1 MSEINKKKSLSV
13 GQIICIILAA
23 FLMLVQMYSWGK
35 TFGRMPLSTL
45 MRFVPGMLD
54 KATLVL
60 VPMVFGAVY
69 SKKKIRP
76 TEAYR
81 FWIIAVVTLV
91 LLYLVNFFKRP
102 GSFNMWKL
110 WGVFFPVLTS
120 TSVLLAGLI
129 FSILAQPYLYELQHR
144 ITTKQNLLLLS
155 ALTLV
160 GFATSAGTM
169 YFNYSIYGAYL
180 ILYFAWGMFLANV
193 KIPKKVFG
201 WSIAAGVFSFF
212 VMFIGVPGFN
222 GVYWYQRLSG
232 RSSVYSWTPEFLSNP
247 ASPFLFLMV
256 LAAFLIFRKVIVSY
270 SAKDMR
276 FFIPVIIFMDA
287 PIIGG
292 FASSFRFTNSA
303 GFNKFLMI
311 VIMMIAA
318 LALNYLYNRFL
329 FRIKPIKKTVE
340 FFNNHD
346 NLAEVLEYGWKN
358 FPAWVVE
365 NRVRLLTWGW
375 FYILSLVSF
384 LIESDNLRIQITT
397 ATDINAV
404 IFLLG
409 TRFFAII
416 LTAIFLDAMFAIFY
430 FITTRYWTS
439 TILVSVITIGWAI
452 ANKTKLNLR
461 GEPIYPTELDEIVNW
476 KTLLPMVG
484 QQKVIMIAIALVI
497 VIALTIFLEIKFPIK
512 KKGSWKR
519 RGIWALL
526 SLLLFM
532 TPARFN
538 HDGGIIY
545 HINRGFDN
553 KQSFR
558 NPERDIQINGPVLN
572 FLNYFDLQIM
582 NKPSNYSKATI
593 NHLNEKY
600 GKIADEINKTRK
612 NTLKDQ
618 TIVYNLSESFVDPYT
633 FPTVKI
639 DPKVPN
645 PVRFIQSMKDRST
658 YGSMLS
664 AGYGGGTANM
674 EWETLTGFNMGMFKS
689 TLTPYV
695 QIVPKYDFYPT
706 LGMDFNYKSA
716 VHPFIGTYYSR
727 VEDYKRFKFNK
738 FVYLGSKY
746 KIIDQKKLGKSSYNS
761 DFTTYANCLKQI
773 NSMKGGQ
780 FINLIS

>member
-1 MSEINKKKSLSV
+1 MSEIKNKKSLGV
-13 GQIICIILAA
+13 VQIICIIVAA
-23 FLMLVQMYSWGK
+23 FFMLVQMFSWGSL
-35 TFGRMPLSTL
+35 FGRLPLSTL
-45 MRFVPGMLD
+45 MRYIPGLLD
-54 KATLVL
+54 CSTMVL

-69 SKKKIRP
+69 SKKKVHP
-76 TEAYR
+76 TEAFR
-81 FWIIAVVTLV
+81 FWIMAVVTLV
-91 LLYLVNFFKRP
+91 LLYLVNFMKRP
-102 GSFNMWKL
+102 SSFNMWKL

-129 FSILAQPYLYELQHR
+129 FSMLAQPYIYELQHR

-160 GFATSAGTM
+160 GFATNAGTLI
-169 YFNYSIYGAYL
+169 FNYSIYGIYL

-201 WSIAAGVFSFF
+201 WTIGAGIVSFF

-232 RSSVYSWTPEFLSNP
+232 RSGVYSWNPRFLSNVT
-247 ASPFLFLMV
+247 SPFLFLMV
-256 LAAFLIFRKVIVSY
+256 LAAFLIFRKVIVSF
-270 SAKDMR
+270 SAKEMR
-276 FFIPVIIFMDA
+276 FFIPVVIFMDA

-292 FASSFRFTNSA
+292 FVRSFRFTNSA

-311 VIMMIAA
+311 IIMTIAA
-318 LALNYLYNRFL
+318 FILDYLYERYL
-329 FRIKPIKKTVE
+329 FKFKPVKNAIT
-340 FFNNHD
+340 FFNKHD
-346 NLAEVLEYGWKN
+346 NLAQIVEDLWGK
-358 FPAWVVE
+358 FTAWVVE

-375 FYILSLVSF
+375 FYILSFVSF

-439 TILVSVITIGWAI
+439 TVLVSVITIGWAI
-452 ANKTKLNLR
+452 ANKIKLNLR
-461 GEPIYPTELDEIVNW
+461 GEPIYPTEIDEIVNW

-484 QQKVIMIAIALVI
+484 QKTVIMVAVALVI
-497 VIALTIFLEIKFPIK
+497 VIALCVFLEIKFPIK

-532 TPARFN
+532 TPMRFN
-538 HDGGIIY
+538 HDGGMIY

-558 NPERDIQINGPVLN
+558 NPERDIQINGPLLN

-582 NKPSNYSKATI
+582 NKPANYSESTI
-593 NHLNEKY
+593 KHLDQKY
-600 GKIADEINKTRK
+600 SKLADKINKTRK

-633 FPTVKI
+633 FPTIKI
-639 DPKVPN
+639 DPKTPN
-645 PVRFIQSMKDRST
+645 PVKFIQSMKKRAT

-695 QIVPKYDFYPT
+695 QIVPNYDFYPT
-706 LGMDFNYKSA
+706 IGMDFNYKSA

-727 VEDYKRFKFNK
+727 VEG
-738 FVYLGSKY
+738 LQE
-746 KIIDQKKLGKSSYNS
+746 I
-761 DFTTYANCLKQI
+761 
-773 NSMKGGQ
+773 
-780 FINLIS
+780 

>member
-1 MSEINKKKSLSV
+1 MSEINKKKSLNAL
-13 GQIICIILAA
+13 QIICLIVAA
-23 FLMLVQMYSWGK
+23 FFMLVQMYSWGS
-35 TFGRMPLSTL
+35 TFGRLPLSTL
-45 MRFVPGMLD
+45 MRFIPGLLGHSTM
-54 KATLVL
+54 VL

-69 SKKKIRP
+69 SKRKVHP
-76 TEAYR
+76 TEAFK

-91 LLYLVNFFKRP
+91 LLYLVNVFKRP
-102 GSFNMWKL
+102 GTFNMWKL

-129 FSILAQPYLYELQHR
+129 FSMLVQPYLYELQHR
-144 ITTKQNLLLLS
+144 ITTKQNVLLLS
-155 ALTLV
+155 ALTLT

-169 YFNYSIYGAYL
+169 IFNKSIYGIYL

-201 WSIAAGVFSFF
+201 WSIAAGVMSFF

-232 RSSVYSWTPEFLSNP
+232 RSGVYSWNPKFLSNI

-270 SAKDMR
+270 SAKQMH

-292 FASSFRFTNSA
+292 FVKSFRFTNSA

-311 VIMMIAA
+311 VIMMLAA
-318 LALNYLYNRFL
+318 WGLSWLYERYLFKV
-329 FRIKPIKKTVE
+329 KPVKRTVA
-340 FFNNHD
+340 FFKQHN
-346 NLAEVLEYGWKN
+346 NLAEIVEDAWTN
-358 FPAWVVE
+358 FTAWIVE

-375 FYILSLVSF
+375 FYVLSFASF
-384 LIESDNLRIQITT
+384 SIESDNLRIQITT

-439 TILVSVITIGWAI
+439 TVLVTVITIGWAI
-452 ANKTKLNLR
+452 ANKIKLDLR

-476 KTLLPMVG
+476 KTLMPMVG
-484 QQKVIMIAIALVI
+484 QQKIIMIAIALVI
-497 VIALTIFLEIKFPIK
+497 IIALTVFLEIKFPIK
-512 KKGSWKR
+512 KKSSWKR

-532 TPARFN
+532 TPVRFN

-558 NPERDIQINGPVLN
+558 NPERDIQINGPLLN
-572 FLNYFDLQIM
+572 FLKYFDLQIK
-582 NKPSNYSKATI
+582 NKP
-593 NHLNEKY
+593 
-600 GKIADEINKTRK
+600 NK
-612 NTLKDQ
+612 
-618 TIVYNLSESFVDPYT
+618 
-633 FPTVKI
+633 
-639 DPKVPN
+639 
-645 PVRFIQSMKDRST
+645 
-658 YGSMLS
+658 
-664 AGYGGGTANM
+664 
-674 EWETLTGFNMGMFKS
+674 
-689 TLTPYV
+689 
-695 QIVPKYDFYPT
+695 
-706 LGMDFNYKSA
+706 
-716 VHPFIGTYYSR
+716 
-727 VEDYKRFKFNK
+727 
-738 FVYLGSKY
+738 
-746 KIIDQKKLGKSSYNS
+746 
-761 DFTTYANCLKQI
+761 
-773 NSMKGGQ
+773 
-780 FINLIS
+780 

>member
-1 MSEINKKKSLSV
+1 MSEINKKKSLNV
-13 GQIICIILAA
+13 GQIVCIILAA
-23 FLMLVQMYSWGK
+23 FLMLVQMFSWGK
-35 TFGRMPLSTL
+35 TFGRLPLSTL
-45 MRFVPGMLD
+45 MRFIPGMLGS
-54 KATLVL
+54 ATLVL

-76 TEAYR
+76 TEAFR
-81 FWIIAVVTLV
+81 FWIIAVVTLI
-91 LLYLVNFFKRP
+91 LLYLANFIKRP
-102 GSFNMWKL
+102 GSFVMWKL

-129 FSILAQPYLYELQHR
+129 FSILAQPYLYELQRR
-144 ITTKQNLLLLS
+144 ITTKQNVLLLS

-169 YFNYSIYGAYL
+169 YFNYSIYGVYL
-180 ILYFAWGMFLANV
+180 VLYFAWGMFLANV

-232 RSSVYSWTPEFLSNP
+232 RSGVYSWTPKFLSNP
-247 ASPFLFLMV
+247 TSPFLFLMV
-256 LAAFLIFRKVIVSY
+256 LAVFLIFRKVIVSY

-276 FFIPVIIFMDA
+276 FFIPIIIFMDA

-292 FASSFRFTNSA
+292 FVRSFRFTNSA

-340 FFNNHD
+340 FFNSHD
-346 NLAEVLEYGWKN
+346 NLAEVVEYGWKN
-358 FPAWVVE
+358 FTAWVVE

-375 FYILSLVSF
+375 FYILSFASF

-439 TILVSVITIGWAI
+439 TVLVSVITIGWAI
-452 ANKTKLNLR
+452 ANKIKLNLR
-461 GEPIYPTELDEIVNW
+461 GEPIYPTEIDEIVNW

-484 QQKVIMIAIALVI
+484 EKTVIMVAVALIIIIALCV
-497 VIALTIFLEIKFPIK
+497 FLEIKFPIK

-532 TPARFN
+532 TPTRFN
-538 HDGGIIY
+538 HDGGMIY

-558 NPERDIQINGPVLN
+558 NPERDIQINGPLLN

-582 NKPSNYSKATI
+582 NKPANYSQATI
-593 NHLNEKY
+593 N
-600 GKIADEINKTRK
+600 
-612 NTLKDQ
+612 
-618 TIVYNLSESFVDPYT
+618 
-633 FPTVKI
+633 
-639 DPKVPN
+639 
-645 PVRFIQSMKDRST
+645 
-658 YGSMLS
+658 
-664 AGYGGGTANM
+664 
-674 EWETLTGFNMGMFKS
+674 
-689 TLTPYV
+689 
-695 QIVPKYDFYPT
+695 
-706 LGMDFNYKSA
+706 
-716 VHPFIGTYYSR
+716 
-727 VEDYKRFKFNK
+727 
-738 FVYLGSKY
+738 
-746 KIIDQKKLGKSSYNS
+746 
-761 DFTTYANCLKQI
+761 
-773 NSMKGGQ
+773 
-780 FINLIS
+780 